1 MTSHKLNND
10 EVTTLFNL
18 RANTVWGY
26 KECFGSNGTSSCQLK
41 CGTGTDSLEHIF
53 NCPIIGK
60 YQNQPRNILLQN
72 VYSDIKLQKE
82 TVTNFLSINNV
93 RTSLLEVEE
102 CKQTHARSQAVQE
115 SNV

>member
-1 MTSHKLNND
+1 MAVNIYR
-10 EVTTLFNL
+10 V
-18 RANTVWGY
+18 NTVWGY
-26 KECFGSNGTSSCQLK
+26 KECFGSNGTSRWQLK
-41 CGTGTDSLEHIF
+41 CGKGTDSLEHIF

-60 YQNQPRNILLQN
+60 YQNQQRNILLQN

-102 CKQTHARSQAVQE
+102 CKQTHACSPAVQE
-115 SNV
+115 RNVYCITLYVK